1 MAPPGAAFGG
11 GTTGEMRVLQIDG
24 GFGLDKLGF
33 AERPQPEP
41 GPGEVLV
48 RIRAATLNYRD
59 LLLVQGSYNPKQPLP
74 VIPGSD
80 SAGEVAAIGPGVT
93 RVRPGD
99 RVLNAFLPSWIAGP
113 PRGEKM
119 SGGLG
124 GPNDGVLAEYRLFHQ
139 DALVHTPA
147 TLTDAEAAALP
158 CAGITAWS
166 ALITLGRT
174 RPGDVVLVQG
184 TGGVALFALQFARL
198 AGARVIITS
207 SSDEKLER
215 AMALGAEHGI
225 NYRTEPQWGKAAVAL
240 AGADRIDHVVE
251 LGGADTLEQS
261 IRAVRIGGMIS
272 LIGVLGGPKPALN
285 LPLVVMRQVRLQGV
299 TVGSREDT
307 EDMVRGIQAA
317 GLRPVLDD
325 RRFPFEE
332 APEAFAH
339 LQSGRHFGKIA
350 IAFD

>member
-1 MAPPGAAFGG
+1 MGAAGG
-11 GTTGEMRVLQIDG
+11 MRVLQIDG
-24 GFGLDKLGF
+24 GFGVERLGF
-33 AERPQPEP
+33 AERPEPVP

-48 RIRAATLNYRD
+48 RIRAVTLNFRD
-59 LLLVQGSYNPKQPLP
+59 LLLVQGSYNPKQALP
-74 VIPGSD
+74 VIPASD
-80 SAGEVAAIGPGVT
+80 AAGEVAAIGPGVT
-93 RVRPGD
+93 RVKPGD

-113 PRGEKM
+113 PRAAKM

-124 GPNDGVLAEYRLFHQ
+124 GPNDGVLAEYRLFHES
-139 DALVHTPA
+139 ALIRTPD
-147 TLTDAEAAALP
+147 TLSDAEAAALP

-184 TGGVALFALQFARL
+184 TGGVALFALQFAKL
-198 AGARVIITS
+198 AGATVILTS

-215 AMALGAEHGI
+215 ARALGADHGI
-225 NYRTEPQWGKAAVAL
+225 NYRTEPQWGKAAIAL
-240 AGADRIDHVVE
+240 AGPDRIDHVVE

-307 EDMVRGIQAA
+307 EDMIRGIEAA
-317 GLRPVLDD
+317 GIRPVLDD
-325 RRFPFEE
+325 RRFSFAE
-332 APEAFAH
+332 APQAFAH
-339 LQSGRHFGKIA
+339 MQSGGHFGKIA
-350 IAFD
+350 ITFD